1 MVTKTVEEEWK
12 NTHLLQMNVLIKLR
26 DSQFILGGTDEG
38 NFALYNVNTK
48 EMRNITVAV
57 DGVCAIAICDLVNLD
72 DNTIVMGNGEGNLRI
87 WKY

>member
-1 MVTKTVEEEWK
+1 
-12 NTHLLQMNVLIKLR
+12 MNVFIKLR

-48 EMRNITVAV
+48 EMRTITVSA
-57 DGVCAIAICDLVNLD
+57 DGCCAIAICDLVNLD
-72 DNTIVMGNGEGNLRI
+72 DNTIVMGNGEGNIRI